1 MICNPSYL
9 FKVISWHFA
18 ITFYSHHSGFL
29 AVFHCWFKAFAF
41 VVPCCWN
48 SLFQIVV
55 WPMVLYSSCLYSS
68 INFSLVNCPPLSLL
82 PLFYFIFPNWI
93 SMGVCVSNGLFSL
106 FPCKVLP
113 TLTISWFPKLVF
125 FGSIIFLLH
134 STSKP
139 LHLLLLHSMSSPGW
153 FLLVLQASGQRLPAQ
168 RSLSSPTWRPL
179 KTLYSHII
187 HETNHYLQSS
197 CSFI

>member
-1 MICNPSYL
+1 
-9 FKVISWHFA
+9 
-18 ITFYSHHSGFL
+18 
-29 AVFHCWFKAFAF
+29 
-41 VVPCCWN
+41 
-48 SLFQIVV
+48 
-55 WPMVLYSSCLYSS
+55 
-68 INFSLVNCPPLSLL
+68 
-82 PLFYFIFPNWI
+82 
-93 SMGVCVSNGLFSL
+93 MGVCVSNGLFSL

-168 RSLSSPTWRPL
+168 RSLSSPTYSPTFTTQNTIFSYYSWNKSLLAIILFIHLTASFLPSSTVRTAQEQRPAGL
-179 KTLYSHII
+179 GSILAPAPRTQHVG
-187 HETNHYLQSS
+187 ETQNI
-197 CSFI
+197 FI